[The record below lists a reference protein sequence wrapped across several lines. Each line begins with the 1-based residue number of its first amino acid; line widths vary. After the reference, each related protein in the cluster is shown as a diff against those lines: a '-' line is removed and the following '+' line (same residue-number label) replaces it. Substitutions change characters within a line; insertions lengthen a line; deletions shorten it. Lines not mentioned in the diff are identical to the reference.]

1 MPAKLRSQL
10 DHAMIQRNT
19 QSAINWRSRLA
30 AGSRLAFGFSFS
42 FNFSAAQGVGSAM
55 T

>member
-1 MPAKLRSQL
+1 MPAKLLSQL

-19 QSAINWRSRLA
+19 QSAINWHSRSA
-30 AGSRLAFGFSFS
+30 AGTRFAFSFS
-42 FNFSAAQGVGSAM
+42 FSAAQGAGSAM

>member
-1 MPAKLRSQL
+1 MPAKLLSQL

-19 QSAINWRSRLA
+19 PSAINWRSRSA
-30 AGSRLAFGFSFS
+30 AGSRFAFSFN
-42 FNFSAAQGVGSAM
+42 FNFSAAQGAGSAM